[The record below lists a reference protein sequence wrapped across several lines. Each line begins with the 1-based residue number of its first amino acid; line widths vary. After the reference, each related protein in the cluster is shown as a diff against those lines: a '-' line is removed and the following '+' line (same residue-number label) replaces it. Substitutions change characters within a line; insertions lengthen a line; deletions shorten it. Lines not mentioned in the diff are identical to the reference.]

1 MLGKL
6 FGKKKATPDVIVA
19 TLNARIQPMHRHE
32 RYEDPLDAALKKYN
46 VGEISGGGTM
56 QGAGGE
62 IELCDVEIQVTNTST
77 ETIAL
82 ISQTLERLGA
92 PKGSRLSVSGVEQ
105 PVPFGVNEGLAIY
118 LNGTDLPDEIYA
130 KCDSNV
136 VYNALEDALGEAG
149 GIHSWWQGPRETAFY
164 LYGPSFDTMKKLI
177 LPFVDSYPLCQQAR
191 IEKIA

>member
-6 FGKKKATPDVIVA
+6 FGRKKTSPDVIVA

-32 RYEDPLDAALKKYN
+32 RYEDPLDVVLRQHN

-56 QGAGGE
+56 QGAEGE
-62 IELCDVEIQVTNTST
+62 IESCDVEIQVANTST

-82 ISQTLERLGA
+82 IQRTLERLGA
-92 PKGSRLSVSGVEQ
+92 PKGSRLSVSGAAQ
-105 PVPFGVNEGLAIY
+105 PVPFGVNEGLALY
-118 LNGTDLPDEIYA
+118 LNGTDLPDEVYE
-130 KCDSNV
+130 KCDSNE
-136 VYNALEDALGEAG
+136 VYGELEDALGEEG

-164 LYGPSFDTMKKLI
+164 LYGPSFERMKWLI
-177 LPFVDSYPLCQQAR
+177 LPFVDSYPLCQKAR

>member
-6 FGKKKATPDVIVA
+6 FGKKKASPDVIVA

-32 RYEDPLDAALKKYN
+32 RYEDPLEVVLKQHN

-56 QGAGGE
+56 QGTDGE
-62 IELCDVEIQVTNTST
+62 IEFCDVEIQVTNTST
-77 ETIAL
+77 ETITL
-82 ISQTLERLGA
+82 ISQTLEWLGA

-105 PVPFGVNEGLAIY
+105 PVPFGVNEGLALY
-118 LNGTDLPDEIYA
+118 LNGTDLADEVYE

-136 VYNALEDALGEAG
+136 VYNELEDALGEAG

-164 LYGPSFDTMKKLI
+164 LYGPSFDTMKQRI

>member
-32 RYEDPLDAALKKYN
+32 RYEDPLDAVLKQHN
-46 VGEISGGGTM
+46 IGEISGGGTM
-56 QGAGGE
+56 QGTDGE
-62 IELCDVEIQVTNTST
+62 IEFCDVEIQTTNASM

-105 PVPFGVNEGLAIY
+105 PVSFGVNEGLALY
-118 LNGTDLPDEIYA
+118 LNGTDLPDEVYA

-136 VYNALEDALGEAG
+136 VYNELKDALEGTG

-164 LYGPSFDTMKKLI
+164 LYGPSFDTMKQLI
-177 LPFVDSYPLCQQAR
+177 LPFVESYPLCQKAR

>member
-32 RYEDPLDAALKKYN
+32 RYEDPLDAVLKQHN
-46 VGEISGGGTM
+46 IGEISGGGTM
-56 QGAGGE
+56 QGTDGE
-62 IELCDVEIQVTNTST
+62 IEFCDVKIQATNASM

-92 PKGSRLSVSGVEQ
+92 PKGSRLSDSGVEQ
-105 PVPFGVNEGLAIY
+105 PVSFGVNEGLALY
-118 LNGTDLPDEIYA
+118 LNGTDLPDEVYA

-136 VYNALEDALGEAG
+136 VYNELEDALEGTG
-149 GIHSWWQGPRETAFY
+149 SIHSWWQGPRETAFY
-164 LYGPSFDTMKKLI
+164 LYGPSFDTMKQLI
-177 LPFVDSYPLCQQAR
+177 LPFVESYPLCQKAR